1 MCMFSKTFLFFGYI
15 HSDVTNRQTRLT
27 ALDLISYCAAED
39 AGLGQVSNT
48 KQFLHM
54 SEEEI
59 AAIAE
64 VS

>member
-1 MCMFSKTFLFFGYI
+1 M
-15 HSDVTNRQTRLT
+15 NRQTRLT

-64 VS
+64 VN

>member
-1 MCMFSKTFLFFGYI
+1 MCVSFFFKSIVIWG
-15 HSDVTNRQTRLT
+15 VMKRQTRLT

-64 VS
+64 VN